1 MRLFEFDIEKPL
13 VPKIVAVI
21 DQLKSDI
28 EDDET
33 NFEWDVDTLLKYF
46 QKYDINLDRED
57 LFSMIEVPPLKYLIK
72 NIQGDKV
79 VFVGQESETAPVAAT
94 GSSEDSKKVVSQMA
108 KKAMK

>member
-1 MRLFEFDIEKPL
+1 MRLIEFDIQEPL
-13 VPKIVAVI
+13 VAKIVTAT

-28 EDDET
+28 EKDNLD
-33 NFEWDVDTLLKYF
+33 FEWDVDTLLKYF

-57 LFSMIEVPPLKYLIK
+57 LYSMIKVPPLKNVIK

-79 VFVGQESETAPVAAT
+79 VFVGQENQTAPASST